1 MRGEAEPNA
10 LYSLLWELGLSQH
23 HEAVLRI
30 REGYAAG
37 VLSVEGV
44 FEAVRPACLLEVDAV
59 KVTRAIVDTG

>member
-1 MRGEAEPNA
+1 MREEAEPGELFA
-10 LYSLLWELGLSQH
+10 LLWDLGLSQH

-37 VLSVEGV
+37 RLSVEGV

-59 KVTRAIVDTG
+59 TVTRAIVGA